1 MSLNS
6 YNNLFT
12 SERWSNKDP
21 KDSQILSLVGV
32 YQKLSDE
39 SKKSSEKSNT
49 SNRESTKGDPA
60 YTMYL
65 TLWILEVPKLGGGNQ
80 AKDGK

>member
-1 MSLNS
+1 MLLKK
-6 YNNLFT
+6 YNNLLT
-12 SERWSNKDP
+12 PGRWSNKDP
-21 KDSQILSLVGV
+21 KDYQILALFGV
-32 YQKLSDE
+32 AQKLSYD
-39 SKKSSEKSNT
+39 SKKSSKKYNT